1 MSQPIIVKIEN
12 GIGSIFLNR
21 PQKLNSLSTDLIEE
35 LTEALLSLD
44 KNPEVKVVVLS
55 GEGRSYCA
63 GGDLETIQEFTKQ
76 SEIAAYLDKA
86 INVTRVILNMDK
98 YVISAVHGFA
108 AGAGFSLAL
117 ASDFI
122 VADSSAKFGL
132 SFVNIGVIPDLGLI
146 KLLSERVP
154 TAIAKEW
161 IVTGKILGVEEAK
174 TWGIV
179 NKVVDGDLLQGV
191 SEFAQEILNGPPLSN
206 RYVKKMLNHA
216 AQLPWEA
223 FLEQETMVQAHLIAS
238 EDMQEGVNAFLEKR
252 APEFKGV

>member
-12 GIGSIFLNR
+12 GIGFIFLNR
-21 PQKLNSLSTDLIEE
+21 PQKLNSLSTDLVEE
-35 LTEALLSLD
+35 LTDALLRLD
-44 KNPEVKVVVLS
+44 KNPEVKVVILS
-55 GEGRSYCA
+55 GEGKSYCA
-63 GGDLETIQEFTKQ
+63 GGDLETIQGFTKQ
-76 SEIAAYLDKA
+76 SEITAYLDKA

-154 TAIAKEW
+154 TSMAKEW

-174 TWGIV
+174 TWGMV
-179 NKVVDGDLLQGV
+179 NKVVAGDLLQGAI
-191 SEFAQEILNGPPLSN
+191 EFAQKILNGPPLSN
-206 RYVKKMLNHA
+206 RFVKKMLNHA
-216 AQLPWEA
+216 AQLPWDA